1 MSFKKD
7 ESEPIPNFND
17 RNYEQ
22 ELSNIIITTD
32 SISKA
37 IDRLKC
43 SKSQRPDN
51 IHPMLLKECK
61 AALLTPLK
69 YIFEIFYR
77 SVTNQEQVEQ
87 VQYSVNEAVTWTNI
101 WEMLFSFKKFKH
113 LHIGSR
119 TDPATHTM
127 NDWT

>member
-1 MSFKKD
+1 MATFCNNRSCLEKMFLVKIKLLSSCGTHRRWI
-7 ESEPIPNFND
+7 EVLLISC
-17 RNYEQ
+17 EQ

-43 SKSQRPDN
+43 SKSQGPDN

-69 YIFEIFYR
+69 YIFEKITR
-77 SVTNQEQVEQ
+77 
-87 VQYSVNEAVTWTNI
+87 
-101 WEMLFSFKKFKH
+101 
-113 LHIGSR
+113 
-119 TDPATHTM
+119 
-127 NDWT
+127 

>member
-43 SKSQRPDN
+43 SKYQGPDN

-69 YIFEIFYR
+69 YIFEKFYR

-119 TDPATHTM
+119 TDPATYTM